1 MTFESQKVVWSLDM
15 LAISE
20 WESKRITSLRFLLI
34 IFVVFIHNIDKN
46 EAINYYHLAF
56 EEPVAITWF
65 KTFVMGIL
73 GGAAVPIFFVFAAYL
88 QFAKQDDYKSLI
100 KKRTKSLL
108 IPYILWTLLTV
119 LFYFIAQSIPQTA
132 SFFQNKKNIV
142 RDWGWIEWVNIFWK
156 HINTHPLAMQLWFV
170 RNLIIL
176 VIFSPIL
183 KYIAKTFP
191 FLMFIAITFFY
202 FYGLPLEFGKS
213 IFFYMLGWYCAEY
226 KISFFKLSDK
236 VGWLEYTIL
245 LISILIVYIKFP
257 SATILI
263 KAGIII
269 SCLFFF
275 KLSGL
280 IIKNDKL
287 FNITNFLSVYSFFLY
302 AIHEPFLMMTL
313 VKISVKIIPLHGAWC
328 LVQFLVPSMI
338 CVIVGT
344 VIGIALKKYCSPVFR
359 LLNGSR

>member
-1 MTFESQKVVWSLDM
+1 M

-34 IFVVFIHNIDKN
+34 VFVVFIHNIDKN

-56 EEPVAITWF
+56 EEPVVITWF
-65 KTFVMGIL
+65 KTFITGIL
-73 GGAAVPIFFVFAAYL
+73 GGAAVPIFFIFAAYL
-88 QFAKQDDYKSLI
+88 QFSKQDDYKNLI
-100 KKRTKSLL
+100 KKRAKSLL
-108 IPYILWTLLTV
+108 VPYILWTLLTV

-142 RDWGWIEWVNIFWK
+142 RNWGWLEWLNIFWK
-156 HINTHPLAMQLWFV
+156 HIDIYPLAMQLWFL

-176 VIFSPIL
+176 VIFSPVL
-183 KYIAKTFP
+183 KYLAKAFP
-191 FLMFIAITFFY
+191 FFMLIAISFFY

-213 IFFYMLGWYCAEY
+213 IFFYMTGWYCAEY
-226 KISFFKLSDK
+226 KISFFNLSDK
-236 VGWLEYTIL
+236 IKWFEYIIL
-245 LISILIVYIKFP
+245 LIPILIVYMKFP
-257 SATILI
+257 SAIILI
-263 KAGIII
+263 KLGIII

-275 KLSGL
+275 KVSGL
-280 IIKNDKL
+280 IIANEML
-287 FNITNFLSVYSFFLY
+287 FDITNFLSGYSFFLY

-328 LVQFLVPSMI
+328 LVQFFVPSII
-338 CVIVGT
+338 CIIMGT
-344 VIGIALKKYCSPVFR
+344 LIGIALKKYCSPIFK